1 MKLIFLL
8 LRSSWVIV
16 VLAVLMGLLSGA
28 SSTGLIALIN
38 TILGSPEAQT
48 AKLTWSFVGLC
59 FLLLLSNT
67 ASQALLA
74 HLSEGVIFDL
84 RMILSRRIL
93 ASGLS
98 QFEAVGAPRL
108 LATLTD
114 DIQSV
119 SAAFLGFPFVC
130 TNIAIVVSC
139 LVYLSWLSPLAFILM
154 LSMMALGVA
163 SVQFLSTKGE
173 HSLKLAREEQDRLFR
188 HFRAITEG
196 FKELKL
202 HEERQKTFLEQDL
215 QATAAASRHYNVVGR
230 LIFAFALSWGLLAIF
245 ITIGLL
251 LFGLPRLVVIE
262 PIVLSGY
269 ALVTIYLIQPLGT
282 VLGALPLFSKAN
294 IALAKI
300 ESLGLS
306 LATLSRESIESP
318 QPKFTADWQL
328 LELVDVTHT
337 YYRELEESSF
347 TLGPINLIF
356 HPGEL
361 VFILGGNGSGKS
373 TLAKL
378 ITGLYSP
385 ETGEI
390 RLDGKSI
397 TNSNQVWYHQHF
409 SAVFSDFYLFEQLT
423 GVISSTDLDSL
434 AHHYLV
440 QLQLDRKVQAK
451 EGMLSTTALSQGQRK
466 RLALLAAY
474 LEDRP
479 IYLFDEWASD
489 QDPVFKEIFYTQL
502 LPELKSRGK
511 TVLVISHDDRYF
523 HLAERIVKLDYG
535 QVEYDKSLID

>member
-38 TILGSPEAQT
+38 TILGSPGTQT

-59 FLLLLSNT
+59 FLLLISNM

-74 HLSEGVIFDL
+74 HLSEGVVFDL
-84 RMILSRRIL
+84 RMLLSRRIL

-119 SAAFLGFPFVC
+119 SAAFLGFPFFC

-154 LSMMALGVA
+154 LGVMASGIA
-163 SVQFLSTKGE
+163 SVQFLSSKGE
-173 HSLKLAREEQDRLFR
+173 HSLKLAREEQDRLLG
-188 HFRAITEG
+188 HFRVITEG

-202 HEERQKTFLEQDL
+202 HEERQKMFLCEDL
-215 QATAAASRHYNVVGR
+215 QATAAASRHYNVIGR
-230 LIFAFALSWGLLAIF
+230 IIFAFTLSWGLLATF

-262 PIVLSGY
+262 PAVLSGY
-269 ALVTIYLIQPLGT
+269 ALVTIYLLQPLGT

-306 LATLSRESIESP
+306 LATQSRESIERP
-318 QPKFTADWQL
+318 QPEFTACFSR
-328 LELVDVTHT
+328 LELVGVTHT

-347 TLGPINLIF
+347 TFGPINLTF

-361 VFILGGNGSGKS
+361 VFIVGGNGSGKS

-390 RLDGKSI
+390 RLDGKPI
-397 TNSNQVWYHQHF
+397 TNSNQVWYRQQL
-409 SAVFSDFYLFEQLT
+409 SAVFSDFYLFERLT
-423 GVISSTDLDSL
+423 GLSNTDLNSL
-434 AHHYLV
+434 ARHYLV
-440 QLQLDRKVQAK
+440 QLQLDQKVQVK
-451 EGMLSTTALSQGQRK
+451 DGMLSTTALSQGQRK
-466 RLALLAAY
+466 RLALLTAY

-523 HLAERIVKLDYG
+523 HQAERIIKLDYG
-535 QVEYDKSLID
+535 QVEYDKRLID